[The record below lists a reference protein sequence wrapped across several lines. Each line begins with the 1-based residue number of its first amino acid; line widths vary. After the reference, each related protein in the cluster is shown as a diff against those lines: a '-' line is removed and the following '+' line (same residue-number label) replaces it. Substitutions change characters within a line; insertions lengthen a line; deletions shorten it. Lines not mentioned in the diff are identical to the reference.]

1 MPVRLA
7 DQVAMLCGTV
17 TVEEVEPL
25 AEWVRAHPTSP
36 VILHNCEHLHTAVL
50 QLFLVHGTK
59 ISRPPRDP
67 FLAGWVM
74 PLLDRSESE
83 IEDESAGGAQDD
95 CVQEGAGS
103 AEQEPVAQEPLVPE
117 PLVPEPVAQE
127 PVAQEP
133 VAQEPAQ
140 EEVQQ
145 VVQQIVQEVVQEV
158 VHGVVQDENG
168 SVAVGVGVT
177 YTVEHADSADKP
189 DETEEPGPE
198 AATLVAGDSGAE
210 SMAKEVM

>member
-25 AEWVRAHPTSP
+25 AEWVRAHPASP

-67 FLAGWVM
+67 FLASWVM
-74 PLLDRSESE
+74 PLLGQSENPG
-83 IEDESAGGAQDD
+83 EDEAQDD
-95 CVQEGAGS
+95 CTQQE
-103 AEQEPVAQEPLVPE
+103 AEPIEPVAQET
-117 PLVPEPVAQE
+117 
-127 PVAQEP
+127 
-133 VAQEPAQ
+133 
-140 EEVQQ
+140 
-145 VVQQIVQEVVQEV
+145 VVQETVIEEMVVQEVVQEV
-158 VHGVVQDENG
+158 VQGENG

-177 YTVEHADSADKP
+177 YSVEHADSADKP
-189 DETEEPGPE
+189 DETGEPGPE

-210 SMAKEVM
+210 SSAKEVM